1 MDHFWHFWWT
11 FVHSNVNLA
20 RFARN
25 VEWDFFCD
33 FQTLCLLLL
42 LLIFFSS
49 LFKWSENGKH
59 IAECEKEKSLK
70 MKKSLINGVNE
81 WEIVRFHLCEIGS
94 IDICQ
99 VRHHQ
104 RNIENMI
111 PQLGIHTLQNT
122 TEGYFTHSSRSLIF
136 FQDYF
141 RGMSPS
147 FTWVHVARC
156 SFKIQMTFVHKVKE
170 EMWLWIQR
178 VWIFTQKIIFC

>member
-1 MDHFWHFWWT
+1 MTASFRFSKLPNCQVLGFLTNFCPLKCKRSSLRSQCWMRLFLW
-11 FVHSNVNLA
+11 FSNTVPP
-20 RFARN
+20 FHP
-25 VEWDFFCD
+25 
-33 FQTLCLLLL
+33 
-42 LLIFFSS
+42 FFSN
-49 LFKWSENGKH
+49 EV
-59 IAECEKEKSLK
+59 K
-70 MKKSLINGVNE
+70 MGNTLQSVKKKNHWRWKKSLINGVNE

-99 VRHHQ
+99 VRHRQ

-111 PQLGIHTLQNT
+111 PQLLGIHTPQNT

-156 SFKIQMTFVHKVKE
+156 SFKIQMTFVRKVKE
-170 EMWLWIQR
+170 EM
-178 VWIFTQKIIFC
+178 